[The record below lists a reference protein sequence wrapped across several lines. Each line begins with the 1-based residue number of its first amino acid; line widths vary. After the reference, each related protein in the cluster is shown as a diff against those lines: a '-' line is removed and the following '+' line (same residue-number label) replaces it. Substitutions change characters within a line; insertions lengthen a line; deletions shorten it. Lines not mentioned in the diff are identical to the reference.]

1 MKPIGF
7 LNPLEKE
14 DLLIGSKMPEIGIYR
29 EIDIGELL
37 FQFGLVKME
46 KNLSVL
52 ALLLNWKNFLRLT
65 SSFLNSP
72 QTIFCHCE
80 NLLRLDL
87 SLKFPGGFHL
97 LSLKVDNVDEA
108 LY

>member
-37 FQFGLVKME
+37 FQFG
-46 KNLSVL
+46 
-52 ALLLNWKNFLRLT
+52 
-65 SSFLNSP
+65 
-72 QTIFCHCE
+72 
-80 NLLRLDL
+80 
-87 SLKFPGGFHL
+87 
-97 LSLKVDNVDEA
+97 
-108 LY
+108 